1 MSSPALRSNYEG
13 ACIDDEG
20 DFLCKCG
27 FSMRIST
34 VSDRKSPN
42 FGKKYM
48 ACRRGRE
55 SANRCRIFIWYE
67 ELPRIK
73 LLLST
78 FSEPAT
84 PRRTLDIRQ
93 FGVLTPVTSSRK
105 GHPPI
110 DRTTSRN
117 QSSQVTT
124 PKRPLFSTSGQ
135 VNKKPRILGTPSRSP
150 SPAQSKTLDVGSP
163 TWGPDTETSPS
174 LRSETMHSMRG
185 RSRRW
190 EEYETDLL
198 NTPTKHRTHMENFK
212 PNDGKTEVAKGED
225 EEDLLSDWDDTIV
238 SEVIQI
244 ADEST

>member
-34 VSDRKSPN
+34 
-42 FGKKYM
+42 
-48 ACRRGRE
+48 
-55 SANRCRIFIWYE
+55 IWHADE
-67 ELPRIK
+67 EEKAQIGAG
-73 LLLST
+73 
-78 FSEPAT
+78 FSFEPAT